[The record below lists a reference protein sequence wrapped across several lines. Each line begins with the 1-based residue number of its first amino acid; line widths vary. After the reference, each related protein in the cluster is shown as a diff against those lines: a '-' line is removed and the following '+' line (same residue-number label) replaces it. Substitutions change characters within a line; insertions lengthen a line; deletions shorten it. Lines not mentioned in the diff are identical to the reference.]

1 MVSPN
6 NKLEKLAYQ
15 LDGIGVNMCH
25 GLDVTYLCLYYHLYS
40 FLEMFCTLCV
50 VGVRLVRKR
59 DWSCPILCVTCYRIR
74 LSFIVD
80 SH

>member
-25 GLDVTYLCLYYHLYS
+25 GLSVTYLCLCYYLYS

-59 DWSCPILCVTCYRIR
+59 DRSSPILCVTCYRIT
-74 LSFIVD
+74 LTFIVD